1 MQREGGNFADAM
13 HALRRTYIQ
22 DLWER
27 EEIVL
32 DVLTKLEA
40 NDLNDDDLKDLE
52 EVAHKF
58 VGTGRTYQF
67 PAISETGL
75 IVEDLARDRVG
86 ANDPN
91 LQPAILALLNACADA
106 RTEFEA
112 LDMAQQPATEEQPIS
127 VETPKPAALA
137 NLPAVLIVDD
147 DADTRSLLGQF
158 MSDYAECT
166 MAENSDQAEEF
177 MAKIPF
183 DLVLLDNKM
192 PGGKTGLELLKHIK
206 ADATLRHMDVV
217 MITASGEPQMV
228 LDSLTAGASN
238 YVLKPFKAEAVAQK
252 LKTRLAHL
260 KQTILLVDD
269 DQAVQNLLQAKFRT
283 LGVKCIGYDDGL
295 QALQD
300 MEDIKPDLVI
310 LDRILPGLEGM
321 ALLHNMRQNTSLKD
335 IPVVI
340 LSAKRDNKD
349 IMAGLQLGA
358 SDYVVKPFSLDELV
372 LRCQRLL
379 ERAAVEGKPMGAHA
393 YGA

>member
-112 LDMAQQPATEEQPIS
+112 LDMAQQPATEEQPLS
-127 VETPKPAALA
+127 AETPKPAASA

-177 MAKIPF
+177 MAKMPF

-228 LDSLTAGASN
+228 LDSLTAGASD

>member
-1 MQREGGNFADAM
+1 MQREGDNFADAM
-13 HALRRTYIQ
+13 HALRRTYVQ
-22 DLWER
+22 DLWQR

-40 NDLNDDDLKDLE
+40 NDLNESDFQDLE
-52 EVAHKF
+52 AVAHKF

-67 PAISETGL
+67 PAISETAF
-75 IVEDLARDRVG
+75 IVEDLARDRVT
-86 ANDPN
+86 ADDPQ

-112 LDMAQQPATEEQPIS
+112 LDSDQQETPVEQPAVAEATQ
-127 VETPKPAALA
+127 T

-147 DADTRSLLGQF
+147 DADTRNLLAQF
-158 MSDYAECT
+158 MSEYADCS
-166 MAENSDQAEEF
+166 MAENSDQAEEI
-177 MAKIPF
+177 MAERQF

-192 PGGKTGLELLKHIK
+192 PGGKTGLELLKYIK
-206 ADATLRHMDVV
+206 ADTDLRHMDVV

-228 LDSLTAGASN
+228 LDSLTAGASD
-238 YVLKPFKAEAVAQK
+238 YVLKPFNAEAVATK

-260 KQTILLVDD
+260 RQTILLVDD
-269 DQAVQNLLQAKFRT
+269 DPAVQNLLQAKFRT
-283 LGVKCIGYDDGL
+283 LGVKCIGYEDGL
-295 QALQD
+295 QALDD
-300 MEDIKPDLVI
+300 MESIKPDLII

-321 ALLHNMRQNTSLKD
+321 ALLHKMQKNAKLKD
-335 IPVVI
+335 IPVVM

-379 ERAAVEGKPMGAHA
+379 EKSAVENSSLGARA
-393 YGA
+393 FGA